1 MRIDQQ
7 NLSAQQSESAD
18 SSHDTTQMVQQSLP
32 LALVRGEVIIDK
44 PEDLFIPPDALEV
57 FLDAFEGPLDFLLY
71 LIKKQKFDIV
81 DLPIQEITLQYM
93 EYVELMR
100 EVKLELA
107 AEYLVMAAML
117 AEIKSRM
124 LLPKNEYDDDN
135 EEDPRAELI
144 RRLQEY
150 EIIKQAAQDLD
161 QLPRMERDTFISKA
175 IMPTNM
181 QVETPQPDIDIQE
194 LVMAFQSVLK
204 RASAFT
210 HHEISAEVLSTRERM
225 SQLLDRLSQTDQF
238 ILFHDLFDVTEG
250 RSGVVVTFL
259 AVLELVKEHLLEV
272 IQPAAY
278 SQLHVRYKQADVN

>member
-1 MRIDQQ
+1 MTTEPQTPTLENQER
-7 NLSAQQSESAD
+7 
-18 SSHDTTQMVQQSLP
+18 DTTQMIQQTLP
-32 LALVRGEVIIDK
+32 LAFVRGEAVIEK
-44 PEDLFIPPDALEV
+44 PEDLFIPPDALEI
-57 FLDAFEGPLDFLLY
+57 FLEAFEGPLDFLLY

-107 AEYLVMAAML
+107 AEDLVMAAML
-117 AEIKSRM
+117 AEIKSR
-124 LLPKNEYDDDN
+124 LVLPKNVFDDEN

-150 EIIKQAAQDLD
+150 EIIKQAAQDID

-175 IMPTNM
+175 VMPQTM
-181 QVETPQPDIDIQE
+181 KPELSQPEIDIQE
-194 LVMAFQSVLK
+194 LVLAFQSVLK

-225 SQLLDRLSQTDQF
+225 SQLLDRLSQSDSF
-238 ILFHDLFDVTEG
+238 ILFHELFDVTEG

-259 AVLELVKEHLLEV
+259 AVLELVKESLLEI
-272 IQPAAY
+272 IQSAAY
-278 SQLHVRYKQADVN
+278 GQLHVRYKHAEVS

>member
-1 MRIDQQ
+1 MIIDQQ

-117 AEIKSRM
+117 AEIKSRL

-175 IMPTNM
+175 SMPTNM
-181 QVETPQPDIDIQE
+181 QVETPQPDIELQE

-225 SQLLDRLSQTDQF
+225 SQLLDRLSQTEQF

-278 SQLHVRYKQADVN
+278 GQLHVRYKQADVN